1 MRGHF
6 TLLTITLLLAGGC
19 SSESSSGSA
28 GSSTTTTALLAGADT
43 SLPESLTTNAPT
55 DSAVPADETSAPLD
69 MGDLSVCATTK
80 WLVLADQVDNIF
92 EDTPLATMDGFAFE
106 VDGQG
111 LLDLRADGTYSY
123 APAFTAVITVAG
135 QSGTGEWSGTLD
147 GTWQIEGDQLTMTQT
162 NDELTGTMTVFGTA
176 QPLPSLATFEGTST
190 VLECTPATLTYELDT
205 PIGPVTHTLVTAG

>member
-6 TLLTITLLLAGGC
+6 TLLTITLPLAGGC

-28 GSSTTTTALLAGADT
+28 GSSNTTTALLTGTDT

-92 EDTPLATMDGFAFE
+92 EDTAGNDGRVRVRGRRPGA
-106 VDGQG
+106 
-111 LLDLRADGTYSY
+111 A
-123 APAFTAVITVAG
+123 
-135 QSGTGEWSGTLD
+135 
-147 GTWQIEGDQLTMTQT
+147 
-162 NDELTGTMTVFGTA
+162 
-176 QPLPSLATFEGTST
+176 
-190 VLECTPATLTYELDT
+190 
-205 PIGPVTHTLVTAG
+205 